1 MDLFSQ
7 NEAFADI
14 FIFALPYFVWEGTFY
29 TVIWAKLV
37 MKESEMALN
46 LNKRS

>member
-1 MDLFSQ
+1 MDLFRQ

-14 FIFALPYFVWEGTFY
+14 LFLHCHIVWEGTFY
-29 TVIWAKLV
+29 TVIWARLV